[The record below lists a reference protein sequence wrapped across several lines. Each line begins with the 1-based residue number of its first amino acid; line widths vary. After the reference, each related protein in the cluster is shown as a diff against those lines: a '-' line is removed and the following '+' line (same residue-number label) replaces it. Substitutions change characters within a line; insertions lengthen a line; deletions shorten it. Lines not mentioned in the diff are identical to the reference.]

1 MSFQDQPL
9 LNGTGGRVDVIYEL
23 LSQEIEFERIVQLLR
38 KNEEQWNKYRNIPDP
53 TGELE
58 KVFEILDIMCSP
70 DFYKKYNI
78 ISLSDLRIGY
88 NNEKF
93 DVTSIY
99 NIYEITQGR
108 ASHTKHLRM
117 YAKEFNDYN
126 CVYDLQLKCI
136 LDAQYIFRYMQSVL
150 PPEKL
155 NSFRHFLMTLQ
166 DNRPHDVQEFA
177 WLVRT
182 CMGDLAKVA
191 IKIYK
196 QISGKDVRDWLMW
209 KDSRTKRS
217 IQSPS
222 VKTTPAGPTPTPKIQ
237 PSPAKPKEWTIF
249 GSRGQKRQERN
260 KKTLRQGGLRA
271 CLDESSRSPSPTT
284 RTESNV
290 RLRDMHRLLHEL

>member
-1 MSFQDQPL
+1 MSFQNQPL
-9 LNGTGGRVDVIYEL
+9 LNGTSGRLDVIHEL
-23 LSQEIEFERIVQLLR
+23 LSQEAEFERVVQLVR
-38 KNEEQWNKYRNIPDP
+38 KNKEQWNKHRDIPDP
-53 TGELE
+53 TGELG
-58 KVFEILDIMCSP
+58 KIFEILDTMCSP
-70 DFYKKYNI
+70 DFHKKYKI
-78 ISLSDLRIGY
+78 INLLDFRVGY
-88 NNEKF
+88 DNKTF
-93 DVTSIY
+93 DVSSIW

-108 ASHTKHLRM
+108 GTYTKQLRL
-117 YAKEFNDYN
+117 YANQFYDYR

-155 NSFRHFLMTLQ
+155 NSFRRFLMTLQ
-166 DNRPHDVQEFA
+166 DNRPDDVQEFA
-177 WLVRT
+177 WLVRR

-222 VKTTPAGPTPTPKIQ
+222 VKTTPAGPTPTPNIQ

-284 RTESNV
+284 RTESDV